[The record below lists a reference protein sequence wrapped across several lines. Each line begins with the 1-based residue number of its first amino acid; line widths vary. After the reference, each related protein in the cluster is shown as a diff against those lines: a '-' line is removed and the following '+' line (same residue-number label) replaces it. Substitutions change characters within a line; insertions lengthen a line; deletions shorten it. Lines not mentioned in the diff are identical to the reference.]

1 MLPDVFSDAA
11 YVGREI
17 RFTVRGRGGDPDAGT
32 QEKSITA
39 ILDAGGEP
47 PTPTGPTITSVY
59 SNGES
64 AGNVKLNGANLNIR
78 GTGLENGGVVTI
90 KDSNGDDMVSDYE
103 ASYDPVSQLLQL
115 NVDTEATPAAGQGTV
130 IVGTSEGEATRA
142 CNFVTE

>member
-115 NVDTEATPAAGQGTV
+115 YVDTEATPAPGQGTV
-130 IVGTSEGEATRA
+130 IVATSEGEATRA
-142 CNFVTE
+142 CNFITE